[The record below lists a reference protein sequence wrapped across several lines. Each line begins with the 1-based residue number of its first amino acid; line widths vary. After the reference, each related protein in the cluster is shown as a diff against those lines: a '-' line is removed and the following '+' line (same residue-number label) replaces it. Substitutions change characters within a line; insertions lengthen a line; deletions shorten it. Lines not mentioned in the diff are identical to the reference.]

1 MADYIDRQAAIAA
14 LRKFAEGCKG
24 STEAATAAA
33 MAISVISRL
42 PSPWA
47 SVEDALPVSE
57 TEVLAVC
64 DRNGYVFVVPA
75 IYEAGEVLRGE
86 SSWNWNDIED
96 YGDYNEEL
104 DDWYVPTGWWE
115 NRQFTPDD
123 VYNNPIDCKVTH
135 WMPLPD
141 APEVPT

>member
-86 SSWNWNDIED
+86 SLIFEYWKNR
-96 YGDYNEEL
+96 EEFL
-104 DDWYVPTGWWE
+104 KWRETRDE
-115 NRQFTPDD
+115 
-123 VYNNPIDCKVTH
+123 
-135 WMPLPD
+135 
-141 APEVPT
+141 A